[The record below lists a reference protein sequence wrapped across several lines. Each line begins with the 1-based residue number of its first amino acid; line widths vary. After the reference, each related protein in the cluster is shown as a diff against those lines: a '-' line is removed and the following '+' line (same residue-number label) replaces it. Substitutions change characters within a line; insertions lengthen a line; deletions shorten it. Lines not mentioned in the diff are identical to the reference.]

1 MRFTALIAATM
12 ALAGSTAAQSQCHAG
27 GTANCKPGYDYCAKT
42 LSNRGDADSAIRDA
56 LRAAGYSNGKVNS
69 VGAWNDIIYHCNDDY
84 TLKVVKQCDAAYC
97 VDGGLN
103 KNDYCGNSGSAL
115 DFF

>member
-42 LSNRGDADSAIRDA
+42 LSNRGKAMRRDYPCFLSAISTNYLAQSPQAMPTPPSEMRYA
-56 LRAAGYSNGKVNS
+56 LRDIVMGKSIVWARGTTLS
-69 VGAWNDIIYHCNDDY
+69 IIA
-84 TLKVVKQCDAAYC
+84 TMTTR
-97 VDGGLN
+97 
-103 KNDYCGNSGSAL
+103 
-115 DFF
+115 

>member
-1 MRFTALIAATM
+1 M
-12 ALAGSTAAQSQCHAG
+12 ALAGSAAAQSQCHAG
-27 GTANCKPGYDYCAKT
+27 GTADCKPGYNYCAKT
-42 LSNRGDADSAIRDA
+42 LNNRGDADSAIRDA
-56 LRAAGYSNGKVNS
+56 LRAAGYSNAKVNS

-103 KNDYCGNSGSAL
+103 KDDYCGKSGSAL
-115 DFF
+115 DWF